1 MIIYFL
7 LIGSAS
13 LLMGVEFLIDTHGPE
28 LKEKLFSN
36 FEKNSRNQM
45 EIDQVFVPVERLR
58 NKALLMIAVI
68 MVVMVIVLTMFIKN
82 ITEPLQHMIE
92 SSKEISKGDLSQNI
106 KIQSTNELAELGNV
120 INEMSSNLQEIIL
133 LSKNMCSAGNDF
145 IRKTSATLK
154 HQKLSH
160 NDINKIG
167 KNVMH
172 LKKNVELL
180 NEAVGYFNFY
190 VIEKKTDE

>member
-1 MIIYFL
+1 M
-7 LIGSAS
+7 LIR
-13 LLMGVEFLIDTHGPE
+13 VEFLIDTHRPQLRAE
-28 LKEKLFSN
+28 LVSN

-45 EIDQVFVPVERLR
+45 EIDRVFLPVERLR
-58 NKALLMIAVI
+58 NKALLMIGVI
-68 MVVMVIVLTMFIKN
+68 MVVMIIVLTMFIKN

-92 SSKEISKGDLSQNI
+92 SSKEISKGDLSQTI
-106 KIQSTNELAELGNV
+106 KVQSTNELAELGNV

-145 IRKTSATLK
+145 IKRTSSTLE

-160 NDINKIG
+160 YDISKIG
-167 KNVMH
+167 QNIKH

-190 VIEKKTDE
+190 DFENENDE

>member
-13 LLMGVEFLIDTHGPE
+13 LLMGVEFLFDTHGPE
-28 LKEKLFSN
+28 LKENLFSN
-36 FEKNSRNQM
+36 FEKNLKNQM
-45 EIDQVFVPVERLR
+45 EIDQVFVPVEKLR

-92 SSKEISKGDLSQNI
+92 SSKKISKGDLSQTI
-106 KIQSTNELAELGNV
+106 DIQSTNELAELGHV

-133 LSKNMCSAGNDF
+133 LSKNMGSAGKDF
-145 IRKTSATLK
+145 IRKTSSTLK
-154 HQKLSH
+154 HQKLSY

-167 KNVMH
+167 RDLMH

-180 NEAVGYFNFY
+180 NEAVDFFNFY
-190 VIEKKTDE
+190 VVEKETDE